1 MKQKFQVIT
10 MAINDDKCYLF
21 KSIIFK
27 LKIISK
33 VSLHYNFFQMK
44 NLSDQPQNI
53 NLQIISYVS
62 FTFTGYFIIGLSL
75 SVLPIFISK
84 SLGFSLL
91 VAGMTI
97 SLQYISTFFLR
108 AYSGKIIDGKGPK
121 PAVLLSMIGFST
133 TGIFLILAYYF
144 KFSPVL
150 SLGLLMITRLLTGCA
165 EGLVGASPINWAIMA
180 VGEKHT
186 AKIISYNGVACYG
199 ALAIGA
205 SLGII
210 IEQKLSLYGIGI
222 LSVILGI
229 IGYIFAKTKENK
241 TNSNPAENQSFWKVL
256 GKVAPFG
263 VCLALGG
270 IGFASIS
277 TFITLY
283 YNHFHWN
290 NGALCLSVF
299 GCLFVAGRLVF
310 SNVINNYGGIKVAIA
325 CLSVETAGLLIIAFA
340 TNAQI
345 ALIGSGVTGLGFSL
359 IFPALGV
366 MAIKSVAPSNQGSA
380 VAGYGLFI
388 DISLGVAGPVIGS
401 VADYFGLQYIFPF
414 SAAMVFIGLGLAYF
428 LKKKSNLKKLSEV

>member
-1 MKQKFQVIT
+1 M
-10 MAINDDKCYLF
+10 D
-21 KSIIFK
+21 S
-27 LKIISK
+27 
-33 VSLHYNFFQMK
+33 SLNSPK
-44 NLSDQPQNI
+44 NI
-53 NLQIISYVS
+53 NAQLISYVS
-62 FTFTGYFIIGLSL
+62 FTFVGYFIIGLSL

-91 VAGMTI
+91 IAGIVI

-108 AYSGKIIDGKGPK
+108 AYSGKVIDGKGPK
-121 PAVLLSMIGFST
+121 PAVLFSMIGFSL

-144 KFSPVL
+144 KFSPII
-150 SLGLLMITRLLTGCA
+150 SLAFLVITRLLTGCA
-165 EGLVGASPINWAIMA
+165 EGMVGASPINWAIMA
-180 VGEKHT
+180 LGEKHT

-199 ALAIGA
+199 ALAMGA

-210 IEQKLSLYGIGI
+210 IEQKYSLYGIGI
-222 LSVILGI
+222 LSIILGM
-229 IGYIFAKTKENK
+229 IGFLFAKTKENK
-241 TNSNPAENQSFWKVL
+241 TNTHQKEIQSFWKVL

-290 NGALCLSVF
+290 NGALCLSIF
-299 GCLFVAGRLVF
+299 GALFVAGRLVF

-325 CLSVETAGLLIIAFA
+325 CLFVETIGLLIIAFA
-340 TNAQI
+340 TNAQM
-345 ALIGSGVTGLGFSL
+345 ALVGAGVTGLGFSL

-366 MAIKSVAPSNQGSA
+366 MAIKSVSPSSQGSA
-380 VAGYGLFI
+380 LAGYGLFI
-388 DISLGVAGPVIGS
+388 DISLGVAGPIIGS
-401 VADYFGLQYIFPF
+401 VADFFGMQFIFPF

-428 LKKKSNLKKLSEV
+428 LKKKSNLKKLNEA

>member
-1 MKQKFQVIT
+1 MKLSLQLNF
-10 MAINDDKCYLF
+10 
-21 KSIIFK
+21 SIQMD
-27 LKIISK
+27 S
-33 VSLHYNFFQMK
+33 SLLQPK
-44 NLSDQPQNI
+44 NL
-53 NLQIISYVS
+53 NLQLISYVS
-62 FTFTGYFIIGLSL
+62 FTFVGYFIIGLSL

-91 VAGMTI
+91 VAGMVI

-108 AYSGKIIDGKGPK
+108 AYSGKMIDGKGPK
-121 PAVLLSMIGFST
+121 PAVLLSMIGFSA
-133 TGIFLILAYYF
+133 TGIFLIIAYYF
-144 KFSPVL
+144 KLSPIL
-150 SLGLLMITRLLTGCA
+150 SLGFLIITRLLTGCA

-180 VGEKHT
+180 LGEKHT

-199 ALAIGA
+199 ALATGA

-210 IEQKLSLYGIGI
+210 IEQKFSLYGIAI
-222 LSVILGI
+222 LSILLGI
-229 IGYIFAKTKENK
+229 IGYFFAKTKDNK
-241 TNSNPAENQSFWKVL
+241 TNNNQKETQSFWKVL

-290 NGALCLSVF
+290 NGALCLSIF
-299 GCLFVAGRLVF
+299 GGLFVAGRLVF

-325 CLSVETAGLLIIAFA
+325 CLFVETIGLLIIAFA
-340 TNAQI
+340 INAQM
-345 ALIGSGVTGLGFSL
+345 ALIGAGVTGLGFSL

-380 VAGYGLFI
+380 LAGYGLFI
-388 DISLGVAGPVIGS
+388 DISLGVAGPIIGS
-401 VADYFGLQYIFPF
+401 VADFFGMRFIFPF
-414 SAAMVFIGLGLAYF
+414 SAAMVFIGFGLAYF

>member
-1 MKQKFQVIT
+1 MKNNIT
-10 MAINDDKCYLF
+10 
-21 KSIIFK
+21 
-27 LKIISK
+27 
-33 VSLHYNFFQMK
+33 VSLQLNFFRHMDSSINPPK
-44 NLSDQPQNI
+44 NI
-53 NLQIISYVS
+53 NLKLISYVS
-62 FTFTGYFIIGLSL
+62 FTFVGYFIIGLSL

-84 SLGFSLL
+84 SLGYSLL
-91 VAGMTI
+91 IAGMVI

-121 PAVLLSMIGFST
+121 PAVLFSMIGFSL

-144 KFSPVL
+144 KFSPIL
-150 SLGLLMITRLLTGCA
+150 SLSFLIITRLLTGCA
-165 EGLVGASPINWAIMA
+165 EGMVGASPINWAIMDL
-180 VGEKHT
+180 GEKHT

-205 SLGII
+205 SLGIV
-210 IEQKLSLYGIGI
+210 IEHKFSLYGIGI
-222 LSVILGI
+222 LSIILGI
-229 IGYIFAKTKENK
+229 IGFLFAKTKENK
-241 TNSNPAENQSFWKVL
+241 TNLNPQENQSFWKVL

-283 YNHFHWN
+283 YNYFHWN

-299 GCLFVAGRLVF
+299 GGLFVAGRLVF

-325 CLSVETAGLLIIAFA
+325 CLLVETIGLLIIAFA
-340 TNAQI
+340 TNAQM
-345 ALIGSGVTGLGFSL
+345 ALVGAGVTGLGFSL

-366 MAIKSVAPSNQGSA
+366 VAIKSVSPSSQGSA
-380 VAGYGLFI
+380 LAGYGLFI
-388 DISLGVAGPVIGS
+388 DISLGVAGPIIGS
-401 VADYFGLQYIFPF
+401 VADFFGMQFIFPF

-428 LKKKSNLKKLSEV
+428 LKKKSNLKKLNEA

>member
-1 MKQKFQVIT
+1 

-241 TNSNPAENQSFWKVL
+241 TNSNSAENQSFWKVL